1 MLPEAVVLQEAK
13 IRYVKYDDT
22 LVINTVQLRILFLGD
37 PK

>member
-1 MLPEAVVLQEAK
+1 MLPEAAVLPEAK

-22 LVINTVQLRILFLGD
+22 LVINTVHLRILFLGD